1 MENSEQTHS
10 TSNESPL
17 LHEAELFSGLFGGQS
32 KSIPSIYFYDEVGSE
47 LFCQITE
54 TPEYYLKNKELGIIQ
69 NNAWQ
74 LATQVRHDTPLRIIE
89 LGAGSAEKSVHILK
103 ELSSTGMD
111 LEYIPIDISPSAL
124 SKIEPEVERQCPD
137 IKVNGIIGDNLAC
150 LKALVR
156 DTSKK
161 NLVLFLG
168 SSIGNFRI
176 SESQN
181 FLESLGNILQQD
193 DLILI
198 GFDLLKDPSIM
209 QKAYSDD
216 SGLTKEF
223 NLNLLRRM
231 NKELGSDFNVSRFH
245 HHAYYNPWKHR
256 MESYLISRIR
266 QIVSFARWQKTLR
279 LEEFEFIHTEISQ
292 KYTFTDIYRL
302 ADTARSSIA
311 CMWTDEDI
319 WFCDA
324 LLRVR

>member
-1 MENSEQTHS
+1 MDNSEQSLS
-10 TSNESPL
+10 TSNEFAA

-32 KSIPSIYFYDEVGSE
+32 KSIPSIYFYDEAGSD
-47 LFCQITE
+47 LFGLITE

-74 LATQVRHDTPLRIIE
+74 LGTQVRHDMPLRIIE

-111 LEYIPIDISPSAL
+111 LEYIPIDISLSAL
-124 SKIEPEVERQCPD
+124 SKIEPEVKQHCPD
-137 IKVNGIIGDNLAC
+137 VKTNAIAGDNLPS
-150 LKALVR
+150 LRALLR

-168 SSIGNFRI
+168 SSIGNFST

-181 FLESLGNILQQD
+181 FLKSLGNILQRD

-198 GFDLLKDPSIM
+198 GFDLLKDPAIM
-209 QKAYSDD
+209 QKAYSDE
-216 SGLTKEF
+216 SGFTKQF
-223 NLNLLRRM
+223 NLNLLKRM
-231 NKELGSDFNVSRFH
+231 NRELGSDFNVSRFH
-245 HHAYYNPWKHR
+245 HHAYYNPQKHR
-256 MESYLISRIR
+256 MESYLISRIK
-266 QIVSFARWQKTLR
+266 QVVKFARWEETLR
-279 LEEFEFIHTEISQ
+279 LEEYEAIHTEISQ
-292 KYTFTDIYRL
+292 KYTFADIYQL
-302 ADTARSSIA
+302 ADEARCHIA
-311 CMWTDEDI
+311 CMWTDEKI